1 MELKSKTEVLLRIFI
16 NIIVCIFNAFIII
29 VSLIYSII
37 NITKGVYDYFLII
50 LVIPVTLTVI
60 TILSIR
66 QIRKFIYLYD
76 TKQYID
82 R

>member
-37 NITKGVYDYFLII
+37 NVTKGVYDYFLII
-50 LVIPVTLTVI
+50 LVIPVTLTII